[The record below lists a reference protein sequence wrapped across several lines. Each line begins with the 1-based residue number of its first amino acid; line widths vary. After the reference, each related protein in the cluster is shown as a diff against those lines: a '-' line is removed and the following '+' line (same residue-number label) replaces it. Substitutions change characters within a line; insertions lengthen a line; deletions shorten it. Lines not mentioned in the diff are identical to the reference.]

1 MLSDIGGP
9 VPGPLSPQ
17 LCSPMLC
24 FTAGTHRDPGG
35 RRLTVSKSQL
45 SLPVIEYFQSFQV
58 GCKHL
63 KNIIWN
69 QIPQSLS
76 GVHQSFI
83 DAYDFC
89 WGLWFLRQLR
99 DCCLG
104 LAAALWMG
112 ESSAVL
118 QPLPSPSGLP
128 TPSPRLAAR
137 QDWALLTAQEPNVSW
152 GTGKRIF
159 SLLVSGFLQVV
170 SGYSSHQ
177 AVWEASLRCSVH
189 PERST
194 ASSLGNPNQIP
205 HLKPYQRDKKIH
217 SAYITFCSSGSS
229 LWSDGWRAFFKGIR

>member
-9 VPGPLSPQ
+9 VPGPLSPR

-24 FTAGTHRDPGG
+24 FTAGIHRDPGG

-83 DAYDFC
+83 DIYDFC

-104 LAAALWMG
+104 VTPGFWMG
-112 ESSAVL
+112 ESTAVL
-118 QPLPSPSGLP
+118 QPLPPPFGLHTPAQGWQPGRTGLSSCSPGAKGQLGHWEEDFLP
-128 TPSPRLAAR
+128 ACLRL
-137 QDWALLTAQEPNVSW
+137 LHT
-152 GTGKRIF
+152 
-159 SLLVSGFLQVV
+159 
-170 SGYSSHQ
+170 SHQ
-177 AVWEASLRCSVH
+177 AL
-189 PERST
+189 
-194 ASSLGNPNQIP
+194 
-205 HLKPYQRDKKIH
+205 
-217 SAYITFCSSGSS
+217 
-229 LWSDGWRAFFKGIR
+229 

>member
-83 DAYDFC
+83 DAYDSC

-112 ESSAVL
+112 ESSSFSFWSPHTKPKAGSQAGL
-118 QPLPSPSGLP
+118 GSAHSPGAKCQLGHWQEDFLPACLRLSPGCLRAQQPPG
-128 TPSPRLAAR
+128 
-137 QDWALLTAQEPNVSW
+137 
-152 GTGKRIF
+152 
-159 SLLVSGFLQVV
+159 
-170 SGYSSHQ
+170 
-177 AVWEASLRCSVH
+177 
-189 PERST
+189 
-194 ASSLGNPNQIP
+194 SLGSLTEMLSASREEHCFIPGQSQPNPTSETIS
-205 HLKPYQRDKKIH
+205 KR
-217 SAYITFCSSGSS
+217 
-229 LWSDGWRAFFKGIR
+229 